1 VINSLF
7 IFFCLIPYLY
17 HIICSLFCRYICRAK
32 EEKEEKTLMTTLKKK
47 MEFGRTFLRVLQSG
61 KRQNPRKGSAWKWV
75 LWKTNET
82 IYDSLSK
89 MVQSNTQGT
98 IFKWFFIK
106 HMPNHSSGF
115 CNSQEVQSLKTIV
128 LL

>member
-1 VINSLF
+1 
-7 IFFCLIPYLY
+7 
-17 HIICSLFCRYICRAK
+17 
-32 EEKEEKTLMTTLKKK
+32 
-47 MEFGRTFLRVLQSG
+47 MEFGRTFLGVLQSG

-82 IYDSLSK
+82 IYDFLSK
-89 MVQSNTQGT
+89 TVQSNTQGT

-106 HMPNHSSGF
+106 HMPHRSSGF
-115 CNSQEVQSLKTIV
+115 CNSEEVQSLKTIV